1 MLSTRLEPDTCSDQL
16 SFGFSTGILVS
27 QKKMDSFTSF
37 ILADPDHRG
46 PMVRKL
52 TFAMPDYEECY
63 KESPYM
69 IKLSNAV
76 RYMRSV
82 TTLCMW
88 GVEAWSRLHHG
99 LVDVL
104 ADLPCIQDLHL
115 SSQWNEDFELPHRRT
130 SRPHSLSSAGANDSR
145 SL

>member
-1 MLSTRLEPDTCSDQL
+1 MLFRSALNQAGTRHLLRSIIIR
-16 SFGFSTGILVS
+16 ILDWDS
-27 QKKMDSFTSF
+27 GLPKKMDSLTSF

-99 LVDVL
+99 LVDWL
-104 ADLPCIQDLHL
+104 TFHAFKI
-115 SSQWNEDFELPHRRT
+115 FT
-130 SRPHSLSSAGANDSR
+130 
-145 SL
+145 